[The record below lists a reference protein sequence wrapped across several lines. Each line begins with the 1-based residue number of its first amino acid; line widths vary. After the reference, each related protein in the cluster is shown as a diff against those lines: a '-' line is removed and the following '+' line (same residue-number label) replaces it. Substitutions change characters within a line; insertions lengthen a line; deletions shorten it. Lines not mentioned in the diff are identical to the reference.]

1 MTAYHANY
9 FAHELTKRCPFDSAG
24 KLAAS
29 LADAQVDLNPI
40 KVMFIDL
47 NHRMSF
53 QLREL

>member
-9 FAHELTKRCPFDSAG
+9 FACELTKRCPSDSVG